1 MLTEQ
6 TANQHKKGSPITR
19 PAIEWSV
26 TYYSGNIPGQVK
38 LSLQINLQNTVVEY
52 NNNCYRQECGHAGMR
67 L

>member
-1 MLTEQ
+1 MRL
-6 TANQHKKGSPITR
+6 
-19 PAIEWSV
+19 AIEWSV